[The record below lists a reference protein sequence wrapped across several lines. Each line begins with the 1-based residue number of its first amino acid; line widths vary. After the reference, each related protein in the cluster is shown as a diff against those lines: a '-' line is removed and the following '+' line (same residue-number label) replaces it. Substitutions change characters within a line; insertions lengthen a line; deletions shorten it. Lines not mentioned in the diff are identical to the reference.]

1 MKNFKV
7 TPLPIDFDFESKKIL
22 IALNTTSRALA
33 ELKGGIKKIPNSQI
47 LLDTLS
53 LQEAKDSSEIENIIT
68 TDDEMY
74 QALVDD
80 EVMDSDAKEVKNYAL
95 ALKTG
100 YNLIQEKKIIT
111 INDLVK
117 IQELVSP
124 NHPIRKLPGTTL
136 KNAKTNEIIYT
147 PPQNYDEIVQLLS
160 NLEKYINDETMQ
172 SIDSL
177 IKMPIIHYQFET
189 IHPFYD
195 GNGRTGRIL
204 NILYLVQQQ
213 LLDIPVLYLS
223 HYITKNKV
231 QYYSLLQK
239 VRIDNAWEEWI
250 LWMLKGV
257 EVTAM
262 ETMIM
267 VNRIK
272 DLMDIY
278 KKEIKEKFP
287 FYSHDLINILFKF
300 PYTKIDFLERE
311 LNIHRNTAST
321 YLNKLA
327 EAKLLTKT
335 KIGKTNYFIN
345 TSLMEILKTR

>member
-7 TPLPIDFDFESKKIL
+7 TPLPIDFDFESKTIL

-111 INDLVK
+111 INDLIK
-117 IQELVSP
+117 IQEIVSP

-147 PPQNYDEIVQLLS
+147 PPQNYDEIIQLLS
-160 NLEKYINDETMQ
+160 NLERYMNDETIQ

-195 GNGRTGRIL
+195 GNGRTGRII
-204 NILYLVQQQ
+204 NILYLVQQR
-213 LLDIPVLYLS
+213 LLDIPILYLS
-223 HYITKNKV
+223 HYITKNKT

-239 VRIDNAWEEWI
+239 VRTDDAWEEWI

-257 EVTAM
+257 EVTAI

-267 VNRIK
+267 VNKIK

-345 TSLMEILKTR
+345 SPLMEILKTR

>member
-1 MKNFKV
+1 MKDFKV
-7 TPLPIDFDFESKKIL
+7 TPLSIDFDFESKNIL
-22 IALNTTSRALA
+22 IALNITSRALA

-80 EVMDSDAKEVKNYAL
+80 EVPDSDAKEVKNYAL

-100 YNLIQEKKIIT
+100 YGFIQNKGIIT
-111 INDLVK
+111 INDLIK
-117 IQELVSP
+117 IQEIVSP
-124 NHPIRKLPGTTL
+124 NHPIRKLPGTNL

-160 NLEKYINDETMQ
+160 NLEKYINDESMH

-239 VRIDNAWEEWI
+239 VRTDNAWEEWV

-257 EVTAM
+257 ELTAI
-262 ETMIM
+262 ETMTM
-267 VNRIK
+267 VNKIK

-300 PYTKIDFLERE
+300 PYTKIDFLEKE
-311 LNIHRNTAST
+311 LNVHRNTAST

-345 TSLMEILKTR
+345 TPLMNILKTR